1 MTMIVTFT
9 VFGEP
14 VPKARPRFTRQ
25 GRAYTPTKTRDYEKV
40 VADAARQAM
49 GASEALETPVSV
61 FIHVTYEIPKSY
73 TKKRKEACLNG
84 FERPITR
91 NFGDLDNVTKSL
103 TDGMNQI
110 VYMDDSQIVGIHA
123 TKVFGTESLVQI
135 MVKEELP

>member
-49 GASEALETPVSV
+49 GSSEALETPVSL
-61 FIHVTYEIPKSY
+61 FIHVTFAVPQSY
-73 TKKRKEACLNG
+73 SKKRREACLNG
-84 FERPITR
+84 FERH
-91 NFGDLDNVTKSL
+91 TKKPDCTNL
-103 TDGMNQI
+103 AKGIEDAMNGI
-110 VYMDDSQIVGIHA
+110 VYRDDSQITSLHV
-123 TKVFGTESLVQI
+123 TKVWGTESLVQI